1 MDKFSFLS
9 FAQEVIFEAGAL
21 TQLGQAVERFGLE
34 RLLLITSRSV
44 QAAGHGKTVEAA
56 LGNRFVAVFD
66 QVDQHVQDTQVDEVL
81 SLAAENKVDGL
92 IGLGGGSPIG
102 MAKAVAYTLEEKLA
116 VKPDRLRTPSTQP
129 VFPVVAIPTTYAGSE
144 MTAGFGIT
152 HSREDPPRK
161 TTINDPR
168 VAPKLVLYDPLLTL
182 DLPPE
187 ITAST
192 GMNALAH
199 CIEALYSK
207 TRQPFSSALAVSAIE
222 YIARSLQRCY
232 ENGRDV
238 QARTDMLIG
247 AHLAGLSLSGV
258 TMGLHHGLC
267 HVLGGTAGVPHGIA
281 NSIILPHAIRFNADA
296 TVAELLPAVT
306 ALGLSVDGRG
316 PVEAANRAAEAIADL
331 SIRMGLPQHLR
342 EAGVKQADL
351 PELAR
356 LAFNSKT
363 VQNNPKPITA
373 VSQIETILEEAW

>member
-1 MDKFSFLS
+1 
-9 FAQEVIFEAGAL
+9 
-21 TQLGQAVERFGLE
+21 
-34 RLLLITSRSV
+34 
-44 QAAGHGKTVEAA
+44 
-56 LGNRFVAVFD
+56 
-66 QVDQHVQDTQVDEVL
+66 
-81 SLAAENKVDGL
+81 
-92 IGLGGGSPIG
+92 
-102 MAKAVAYTLEEKLA
+102 
-116 VKPDRLRTPSTQP
+116 
-129 VFPVVAIPTTYAGSE
+129 
-144 MTAGFGIT
+144 
-152 HSREDPPRK
+152 
-161 TTINDPR
+161 
-168 VAPKLVLYDPLLTL
+168 
-182 DLPPE
+182 
-187 ITAST
+187 
-192 GMNALAH
+192 
-199 CIEALYSK
+199 
-207 TRQPFSSALAVSAIE
+207 
-222 YIARSLQRCY
+222 
-232 ENGRDV
+232 
-238 QARTDMLIG
+238 MLIG

-296 TVAELLPAVT
+296 TAAELLPAVT

>member
-81 SLAAENKVDGL
+81 SLAAETQVDGL

-116 VKPDRLRTPSTQP
+116 VKPDRLRTPVTQP

-161 TTINDPR
+161 ITVNDPR

-296 TVAELLPAVT
+296 TAAELLPAVT
-306 ALGLSVDGRG
+306 ALGLSVDGSG
-316 PVEAANRAAEAIADL
+316 PVEAVNRAAEAIADL
-331 SIRMGLPQHLR
+331 SIRMGLPQRLR
-342 EAGVKQADL
+342 EAGVKKADL

-356 LAFNSKT
+356 LAFNSQT